1 MKNFITCLL
10 NRINSFLFQ
19 FSDRKFVHRDLASRN
34 CLLDHHG
41 QVKIA
46 DFGLSQKVYLQE
58 YYRGDE
64 QVLFLEVL
72 SFYQELMLC
81 SKEILINYFDFC
93 RTPYLFVGCL

>member
-64 QVLFLEVL
+64 QVLFLKIIT
-72 SFYQELMLC
+72 FF
-81 SKEILINYFDFC
+81 KIIYF
-93 RTPYLFVGCL
+93 

>member
-1 MKNFITCLL
+1 MSFNQ
-10 NRINSFLFQ
+10 INLFSFQ

-64 QVLFLEVL
+64 QVLFVKITT
-72 SFYQELMLC
+72 F
-81 SKEILINYFDFC
+81 
-93 RTPYLFVGCL
+93 